1 MSFLKQG
8 LGLALLTAGLTA
20 VPTIQATASGPAAPA
35 AAPDGSLVQR
45 LKAEAQG
52 RVQVSTERATDRVG
66 FVRARSG
73 DLLPSVDATSTA
85 TAAAKATA
93 YLDEYAAAFG
103 AQPAELTRSDARA
116 DAYGWT
122 VEFTQAHRG
131 VPVFGG
137 TLVAHLDK
145 GGDLTSVNGYAAP
158 DLRLDTTPTLS
169 AAQAAAKAIAAVRA
183 DGGKDADGTPSAVGV
198 KAVANELM
206 IYRMGSTRGETGAAV
221 LAYVV
226 EVSNAA
232 TVRETLF
239 VDAHTGKIVNRYSMI
254 HSALDR
260 HVLEAAGK
268 TNPAEFEEVWSEG
281 DPFPGDLDQ
290 AQQDLVEGTG
300 EAYWLFENTFGFD
313 SWDGEGGPMKTV
325 NNDGRISC
333 PNANWNGTTTNY
345 CDGVTSDDTVAHE
358 WAHAYTETT
367 NGLVYQWQSGAMN
380 EAYSDIWGETVDLLN
395 DRYNETPDTPRTA
408 GQCSEYT
415 RGDIAVTINSPAPV
429 AGACQAAPAA
439 FGPVFTSTPVTADVV
454 VATDAADASSTGT
467 DGCTAFTNAGA
478 VSGNF
483 AYVDRGGC
491 TFAVKAD
498 NAAAAGADGVVIG
511 NNDPDAPA
519 PFSPSG
525 DADIYGLMVSTAD
538 GAKFKQAGTANITVE
553 SADTDP
559 KDDSY
564 RWLSGEGDPAFGG
577 AIRDMWNPTCYGDPG
592 KVSDEEYWCSY
603 EDAGGVHTN
612 SGVVNHLYALLV
624 DGGDYNGVTVP
635 DIGLDQ
641 AANVFWRAQSEYL
654 TETSDFADLADGL
667 EASCADLTGQDINE
681 VTLTPNA
688 TPALAD
694 DISAGDCAAIT
705 SGIAAVELRAEPTQC
720 DFGPLLKPGA
730 PSACGKGYRT
740 KTHFS
745 EDFEKGL
752 KGWTK
757 DEKVVYEG
765 ASGIPW
771 RASSDAPGGETSKVA
786 MAPDPTDVGECSNSS
801 TDVSSRNSIVSPV
814 MKVPAGK
821 SPTLSFRHYVA
832 VEYAYDGGNVKIK
845 LGDGKFEEIPA
856 GAYAFNGPGAQLATD
871 GTSPL
876 AGEMGWTGTDGNEP
890 RGSWGKTVVDLKKA
904 GAKPGQKIRFRFDMG
919 RDGCG
924 GIDGWYVDD
933 VKVTTCQAKT
943 KAVATPAAGKPTRVK
958 VKVKRDGTSGSAPSG
973 VVKLF
978 KGTKQVGKATVKKG
992 VAVVTVKG
1000 LKPGRY
1006 RLKATYVGSAAFAP
1020 SSDRVRVRVKR

>member
-20 VPTIQATASGPAAPA
+20 VPTIHTATAAPA
-35 AAPDGSLVQR
+35 AAPGDSVVQR
-45 LKAEAQG
+45 IRAEAQG
-52 RVQVSTERATDRVG
+52 KVRVSTERATDRVG
-66 FVRARSG
+66 FVRARGG
-73 DLLPSVDATSTA
+73 DLLPSERATSTS

-103 AQPAELTRSDARA
+103 ALPSQLERTDARA
-116 DAYGWT
+116 NGHGWT
-122 VEFTQAHRG
+122 VEFAQAYRG

-137 TLVAHLDK
+137 TLIAHLDRA
-145 GGDLTSVNGYAAP
+145 GDLTSVNGYAAP
-158 DLRLDTTPTLS
+158 GLALDVTPTLS
-169 AAQAAAKAIAAVRA
+169 ASAAASKAVDLVRTTA
-183 DGGKDADGTPSAVGV
+183 GKGADGTPDAAGL
-198 KAVANELM
+198 KAVQNELM
-206 IYRMGSTRGETGAAV
+206 IYRMGSTRGESGAAV

-226 EVSNAA
+226 EVSNAS
-232 TVRETLF
+232 TVRETVF
-239 VDAHTGKIVNRYSMI
+239 VDAHTGKVVNRYSMI
-254 HSALDR
+254 HDALER
-260 HVLEAAGK
+260 HVLEAGGK
-268 TNPAEFEEVWSEG
+268 TDPAQFQEVWKEG
-281 DPFPGDLDQ
+281 DPFPGTLDQ
-290 AQQDLVEGTG
+290 PQQDLVEGTG

-313 SWDGEGGPMKTV
+313 SWDGKGGAMRTV
-325 NNDGRISC
+325 NNDGRIAC

-380 EAYSDIWGETVDLLN
+380 EAYSDIWGETVDMLN

-415 RGDIAVTINSPAPV
+415 RGDISVVINSPAAV

-439 FGPVFTSTPVTADVV
+439 FGPVFTGPVTTDVV
-454 VATDAADASSTGT
+454 VALDAANADSTNT
-467 DGCTAFTNAGA
+467 DGCSAYTNAGA
-478 VSGNF
+478 VSGKF

-491 TFAVKAD
+491 TFADKAD
-498 NAAAAGADGVVIG
+498 IAEAAGATGIVIG
-511 NNDPDAPA
+511 NNDSAAPA

-525 DADIYGLMVSTAD
+525 SAGIYGLMVSTAD
-538 GAKFKQAGTANITVE
+538 AAKFKQAGTANITVD

-592 KVSDEEYWCSY
+592 KVSDAEYWCSY
-603 EDAGGVHTN
+603 EDSGGVHTN

-624 DGGDYNGVTVP
+624 DGGVYNGVTVP
-635 DIGLDQ
+635 SVGLDQ
-641 AANVFWRAQSEYL
+641 AAHLFWRAQSEYL

-667 EASCADLTGQDINE
+667 EASCTDLTGQDINE

-694 DISAGDCAAIT
+694 DITAGDCTALA
-705 SGIAAVELRAEPTQC
+705 SGIAAVELRKEPTQC

-740 KTHFS
+740 KAHFS
-745 EDFEKGL
+745 ENFEDGL
-752 KGWTK
+752 KGWK
-757 DEKVVYEG
+757 KSEQVVYKG
-765 ASGIPW
+765 AKGIDW
-771 RASSDAPGGETSKVA
+771 RTTAQAPGKHASKVA
-786 MAPDPTDVGECSNSS
+786 MAPDPTDAGECSSTS
-801 TDVSSRNSIVSPV
+801 TDISSRNSITSPQV
-814 MKVPAGK
+814 TVPAGK
-821 SPTLSFRHYVA
+821 NLTLSFRHYVA
-832 VEYAYDGGNVKIK
+832 VEYAYDGGNVKLK
-845 LGDGKFEEIPA
+845 VGKGKFKEIKA
-856 GAYAFNGPGAQLATD
+856 AAYDFNAPGAQLATD

-876 AGEMGWTGTDGNEP
+876 AGQMGWTGTDGNEP
-890 RGSWGKTVVDLKKA
+890 SGSWGTTVVDLKKA

-933 VKVTTCQAKT
+933 IKVTTCVAKT
-943 KAVATPAAGKPTRVK
+943 KTVARPGQGTRVR
-958 VKVKRDGTSGSAPSG
+958 VAVKRVGTKGSAPSG
-973 VVKLF
+973 VVKLL
-978 KGTKQVGKATVKKG
+978 KGTKVVGKATVRKG
-992 VAVVTVKG
+992 VAVVRVTG
-1000 LKPGRY
+1000 LRPGRHQLTA
-1006 RLKATYVGSAAFAP
+1006 RYVGTTAFGG
-1020 SSDRVRVRVKR
+1020 SSDKVRVRIRR